1 MAKKKGGNTVSE
13 VTELVRPIIEDLGLT
28 LWDVRFV
35 KEGAVRYLRIFID
48 KDEGVSIDDC
58 ETVTRA
64 IDAPLDELDPI
75 EDAYTLEVS
84 SPGIERE
91 LTEDWHFERFLGA
104 PVMVKLIRPDESGV
118 REFKGT
124 LVANEKDSVGIVLE
138 DGSERVINK
147 KDSVY
152 IKLDDF
158 NIE

>member
-13 VTELVRPIIEDLGLT
+13 VTALVKPIIEAMGLT

-35 KEGAVRYLRIFID
+35 KEGALRYLRIFID

-58 ETVTRA
+58 ERVTRA

-91 LTEDWHFERFLGA
+91 LTEDWHFEMFLGA

-118 REFKGT
+118 RELKGT
-124 LVANEKDSVGIVLE
+124 LVANEKDSIELILE